1 MGSVIRVVAIVS
13 SGIVLLGFALFA
25 IDELDRG
32 SQNQQNALAAELES
46 APERPATIAPSPD
59 EERLREERNG
69 DLREAIDDAND
80 VLLAP
85 FGGLVSSGNVWVAN
99 GVPTA
104 AGPASVRTSA
114 RVARQPAAQRPAP
127 RSRLAHRFVT

>member
-32 SQNQQNALAAELES
+32 SQNQQNALAAELEG
-46 APERPATIAPSPD
+46 ATERPATIAPSPD
-59 EERLREERNG
+59 EERLREQRHG

-85 FGGLVSSGNVWVAN
+85 FGGLVSSDNVWVAN
-99 GVPTA
+99 GVPTVLGLLLYGLLLGLLA
-104 AGPASVRTSA
+104 NVLPSGRHHGADWRT
-114 RVARQPAAQRPAP
+114 AQ
-127 RSRLAHRFVT
+127 